1 MKSLITLTHSA
12 RTAALAAAIL
22 INLLPW
28 GQLRAAQQP
37 AQHPGQE
44 PAQQATPQSNPAQ
57 ASAAKAEPPS
67 APPASDVADAGYP
80 LPGDWAPELLD
91 GILSSPNPA
100 AGESLYDAAFA
111 AGPGLIPQL
120 QAALKDDRTAE
131 FAAQALAFVGGDKAE
146 QILETL
152 IADRRDLDLR
162 RFYLGSLGEYP
173 APEIEQLLLDA
184 VAKSDAEPD
193 RTVTEAA
200 IWALTVRSDP
210 GLPAAI
216 QRAEAGIEDVVI
228 RDDLDN
234 ARQVIQSRLKYLA
247 SPEGQAA
254 GGSLEQAVR
263 SYFIGALQAP
273 APRPRSAA
281 GTSHAAEEP
290 PAATVGVNQTIFSP
304 DKTRALAH
312 VTFEDSDAGAN
323 YDIILQKQLG
333 DWKVVSVWEGAET
346 EEPPPPVTQPAPP
359 RHRRPAPK
367 SARPANVTKPSD

>member
-1 MKSLITLTHSA
+1 MKSLITLTGSA
-12 RTAALAAAIL
+12 RAAVLAAAIL
-22 INLLPW
+22 TSLFPSA
-28 GQLRAAQQP
+28 QLRAQ
-37 AQHPGQE
+37 
-44 PAQQATPQSNPAQ
+44 QSNAAQ
-57 ASAAKAEPPS
+57 ASAAKVERPGTPA
-67 APPASDVADAGYP
+67 ASDTADTGYP

-91 GILSSPNPA
+91 GILSSQNPA

-146 QILETL
+146 QILEML

-173 APEIEQLLLDA
+173 APEIEQLLLNA

-216 QRAEAGIEDVVI
+216 QRTESGIQDVVI

-247 SPEGQAA
+247 SSEGQNA

-263 SYFIGALQAP
+263 TYFIGALQES
-273 APRPRSAA
+273 APRPRGGAA
-281 GTSHAAEEP
+281 TSHTAPES
-290 PAATVGVNQTIFSP
+290 PAAAVEVNQTVFSP

-312 VTFEDSDAGAN
+312 VTFQGSEASAN
-323 YDIILQKQLG
+323 YDIVLQKQIG
-333 DWKVVSVWEGAET
+333 DWKVVSVWEGAEP
-346 EEPPPPVTQPAPP
+346 EEPETPQAQPVPPK
-359 RHRRPAPK
+359 HRRAAPGSAGPAI
-367 SARPANVTKPSD
+367 ATKPSN